1 MGEPL
6 VCHLD
11 NHCLDGATRC
21 CFYDNELTVEDC
33 DEHCVR
39 TSPRS
44 FVCDLP

>member
-11 NHCLDGATRC
+11 NDCLDGANRC
-21 CFYDNELTVEDC
+21 YFYARQPAVEDY
-33 DEHCVR
+33 DEHCVWTR
-39 TSPRS
+39 TRS